1 MTKLEAFCKG
11 SAKQEALLY
20 SQTLSLDITS
30 LGLKS
35 MTGMVREGF
44 VVPKLLSV
52 GVRLTLASGY
62 AHVHFAH
69 NCQTKSFSM
78 LCPKPWTKVRAA
90 AVCCFSKITSSHLRV
105 LCLWPSLPSPDPR
118 PPCCWSACSSHPFLS
133 GTSVTSCIGGRYL
146 EYVYQIPKPR
156 SVWYQIPRSIW
167 CQIPE
172 VYDTKHQGNR
182 HIWQQIPKG
191 TWQQIPKSTWQ
202 QIARFMYLIQV
213 CRRSSNFSKL
223 LPFLNEVV
231 LKSSS
236 FLLPLGLFCL
246 LKDLV
251 LHFLRSNEWWEELQ
265 NN

>member
-69 NCQTKSFSM
+69 NCQTNCFSM
-78 LCPKPWTKVRAA
+78 LCTKPWMRVRA
-90 AVCCFSKITSSHLRV
+90 KITGSHLRV

-133 GTSVTSCIGGRYL
+133 GTSVMSCIGGRYL
-146 EYVYQIPKPR
+146 EYLYQIPKPR

-172 VYDTKHQGNR
+172 VYDTKHLGNR
-182 HIWQQIPKG
+182 HTWQQIPKG

-202 QIARFMYLIQV
+202 LDLCTWYKFVDGPPTSASFFPSWMNLSWNLLHYFCHLGSSVYLKILRFI
-213 CRRSSNFSKL
+213 S
-223 LPFLNEVV
+223 
-231 LKSSS
+231 
-236 FLLPLGLFCL
+236 
-246 LKDLV
+246 
-251 LHFLRSNEWWEELQ
+251 
-265 NN
+265 